1 MSSSTGSTH
10 VTTVTTPKLVN
21 AERGAL
27 YPVGVLLIAG
37 FRLAILAE
45 KAACPRDIA
54 MLISRRKGTPNHVEG
69 IWLSADDLGVS
80 QYLKNLAC

>member
-1 MSSSTGSTH
+1 VEHFTRCG
-10 VTTVTTPKLVN
+10 
-21 AERGAL
+21 
-27 YPVGVLLIAG
+27 LLIAG

-45 KAACPRDIA
+45 KAALPYEHSH
-54 MLISRRKGTPNHVEG
+54 MISRRESALDHVEG

>member
-10 VTTVTTPKLVN
+10 VTTVTTPRLVN

-27 YPVGVLLIAG
+27 YPGGGSDCG
-37 FRLAILAE
+37 FQTAILAE

-54 MLISRRKGTPNHVEG
+54 ILISRRKGTSNHVEG
-69 IWLSADDLGVS
+69 IWLSADDYGVS